1 MSNEMSDREKIAN
14 VLSYAI
20 IKKLITPVNRT
31 KAYRLGLVDTQGRSI
46 KEPETQEEIDS
57 LNLFDK
63 VTFKIKRM
71 LGGKISQLNNFLY
84 VQTLDDDFLN
94 NLVVRGGADKRA
106 VVKMVKKDFE
116 KLQEKYGM
124 SSEEMI
130 TSLLHDD
137 IRKVDQIKDLGE

>member
-1 MSNEMSDREKIAN
+1 MSDREKIAN